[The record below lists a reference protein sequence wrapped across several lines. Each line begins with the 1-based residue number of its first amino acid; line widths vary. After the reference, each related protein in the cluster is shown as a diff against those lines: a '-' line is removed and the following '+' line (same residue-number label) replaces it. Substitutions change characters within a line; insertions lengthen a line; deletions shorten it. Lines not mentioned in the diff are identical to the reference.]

1 MHLPAEY
8 GIILLLYVRRD
19 TGDGSRPVL
28 PKNKDAPPGAYI
40 VSMEYLIE
48 LIHNGIVLTVGAAF
62 LVAQFLKFLLNAIIH
77 RRFSAERLRGDGG
90 MPSAHSA
97 TVTALAIMIG
107 YTEGFDSGLFAVAL
121 VFAVIVMHDAMGVRR
136 ETEKQTSSILQ
147 LFSALN
153 DLLQEK
159 DKIVQQ
165 EKLKR
170 LVGHS
175 PLQVFFGILT
185 GTLVALASIAI
196 FGF

>member
-1 MHLPAEY
+1 
-8 GIILLLYVRRD
+8 
-19 TGDGSRPVL
+19 
-28 PKNKDAPPGAYI
+28 
-40 VSMEYLIE
+40 MEYLIE
-48 LIHNGIVLTVGAAF
+48 LIHNGTVLTAGAAF